1 MGFLKQDAP
10 VVDYEEWR
18 KGTRAERIVP
28 MARHWAEVGF
38 GTPVVLHLFY
48 VLKILAYI
56 LVAWLIVL
64 TTTGIDGFTNVA
76 QWYAEPIVFEK
87 VVLYTMLFEV
97 VGLGCG
103 FGPLNNRFFPPMGSI
118 LYWLRPKTIRLPPWP
133 NRIPL
138 TKGTTRTPL
147 DALLYGALLVVLAVA
162 LFTDGTGPIPALN
175 TSVGVLPQWQIW
187 TILGL
192 LAVLGL
198 RDKVIFLAARGEV
211 YASLTVCFLFAGAD
225 IIIAA
230 KLVCLVIWLGAA
242 TSKLNKHFPF
252 VISTM
257 MSNNPVFR
265 PRWIKRMFFEHFPDD
280 LRPGRPSRWLAH
292 FSTAIEG
299 LVPLVLFFSHGGWPT
314 AIAAFVM
321 VCFHFGILSS
331 IPMGVPLEWN
341 VFMMFSV
348 LALFVGHAQV
358 GLGDMSTPLPI
369 ALFVVVAGTVVMG
382 NLFPRKVSFLP
393 GMRYYAGNWDTGL
406 WCVKPSAS
414 AKIENGIVSIAS
426 MPQAQMEKFYGSPET
441 AEMYLYMGY
450 AFRSFN
456 SHGRAMFALAHR
468 AMAGF
473 NEDDYVLTDGE
484 RICST
489 AIGWNFGDGHMHNE
503 QLIEALH
510 ERCHFEPGE
519 VRIVLIDGQPIHR
532 QRQEYRLVDAATGEF
547 ERGYVNVADL
557 VTRQPWDDTAPVHV
571 TWKKDSADAHDVGG
585 DPQATQPMTSRTLTS
600 SRPCN
605 ESSRATSRC
614 LRQCASAAAP
624 SPERRICIRRR

>member
-1 MGFLKQDAP
+1 MGFLKQESP
-10 VVDYEEWR
+10 EIDYSEWS
-18 KGTRAERIVP
+18 KGTRAEKIVP

-48 VLKILAYI
+48 VVKILLYV
-56 LVAWLIVL
+56 LVAWLMVVV
-64 TTTGIDGFTNVA
+64 TTDGIDGFTNVA

-97 VGLGCG
+97 LGLGCG
-103 FGPLNNRFFPPMGSI
+103 FGPLNNRFFPPMGSA

-133 NRIPL
+133 TRIPL
-138 TKGTTRTPL
+138 TKGTSRTPIDVL
-147 DALLYGALLVVLAVA
+147 LYAALLIALLFA
-162 LFTDGTGPIPALN
+162 LLSEGSGPIPELN
-175 TSVGVLPQWQIW
+175 TTVGVLPTWQIA
-187 TILGL
+187 TILGI

-211 YASLTVCFLFAGAD
+211 YASLAVCFLFSGVD
-225 IIIAA
+225 MIIAA

-265 PRWIKRMFFEHFPDD
+265 PRWIKRRFFEKFPDD
-280 LRPGRPSRWLAH
+280 LRPGRLSRFVAH

-299 LVPLVLFFSHGGWPT
+299 LVPLALFFSHGGWPT

-321 VCFHFGILSS
+321 LCFHFGILSS

-348 LALFVGHAQV
+348 LALFVGHAGI
-358 GLGDMSTPLPI
+358 GLGDLQSPWPI
-369 ALFVVVAGTVVMG
+369 VLFVVVAGTVVLG

-393 GMRYYAGNWDTGL
+393 GMRYYAGNWDTTL
-406 WCVKPSAS
+406 WCLKPAAEEKI
-414 AKIENGIVSIAS
+414 AKNIVAIAS
-426 MPQAQMEKFYGSPET
+426 MPAAQMEKFYGSKET

-450 AFRSFN
+450 AFRAFN
-456 SHGRAMFALAHR
+456 THGRAMFTLAHR
-468 AMAGF
+468 AMAGQ
-473 NEDDYVLTDGE
+473 NEDDYMLTDGE

-503 QLIEALH
+503 QLITALQ
-510 ERCHFEPGE
+510 ERCRFEPGE
-519 VRIVLIDGQPIHR
+519 VRILLLDAQPIHK
-532 QRQEYRLVDAATGEF
+532 QQQEYRLVDAATGEF
-547 ERGYVNVADL
+547 ERGIVRVADMA
-557 VTRQPWDDTAPVHV
+557 TRQPWDDTVPVRV
-571 TWKKDSADAHDVGG
+571 TW
-585 DPQATQPMTSRTLTS
+585 
-600 SRPCN
+600 
-605 ESSRATSRC
+605 
-614 LRQCASAAAP
+614 SAAA
-624 SPERRICIRRR
+624 STA

>member
-10 VVDYEEWR
+10 VVDYAQWS

-38 GTPVVLHLFY
+38 GTPGVMHLFY
-48 VLKILAYI
+48 VVKILLYV

-64 TTTGIDGFTNVA
+64 STAGIDGFTNVGA
-76 QWYAEPIVFEK
+76 WYHEPIVYQK
-87 VVLYTMLFEV
+87 VVFFTMLFEV

-103 FGPLNNRFFPPMGSI
+103 FGPLNNRFFPPLGSI

-138 TKGTTRTPL
+138 TKGDSRTPV
-147 DALLYGALLVVLAVA
+147 DVLLYAALLVMLVVA
-162 LFTDGTGPIPALN
+162 LFSDGTGPIPELG
-175 TSVGVLPQWQIW
+175 SEVGVLPVWQTA
-187 TILGL
+187 TIVGL
-192 LAVLGL
+192 LALAGL

-211 YASLTVCFLFAGAD
+211 YGALAVCFLFSGAD

-265 PRWIKRMFFEHFPDD
+265 PRWIKRKFFEHFPDD
-280 LRPGRPSRWLAH
+280 LRPGRASRWLAH
-292 FSTAIEG
+292 VSTAIEM
-299 LVPLVLFFSHGGWPT
+299 LVPLVLFFSHGGWVT

-321 VCFHFGILSS
+321 ICFHFGILSA

-348 LALFVGHAQV
+348 LALFVGNAGV
-358 GLGDMSTPLPI
+358 GLGDLQSPWPI
-369 ALFVVVAGTVVMG
+369 VLFAVVAGTVVVG

-393 GMRYYAGNWDTGL
+393 GMRYYAGNWDTSL
-406 WCVKPSAS
+406 WCIKPSAA
-414 AKIENGIVSIAS
+414 AKIENGIVAIAS
-426 MPQAQMEKFYGSPET
+426 MPAAQMEKFYGSRET
-441 AEMYLYMGY
+441 AEMYQYMGY

-456 SHGRAMFALAHR
+456 THGRAMFTLAHR
-468 AMAGF
+468 VMAGYEEADF
-473 NEDDYVLTDGE
+473 VLTDGE

-503 QLIEALH
+503 QLIAALQK
-510 ERCHFEPGE
+510 RCGFEPGE
-519 VRIVLIDGQPIHR
+519 VRVMLLDAQPIHK

-547 ERGYVNVADL
+547 ERGYVQVADM
-557 VTRQPWDDTAPVHV
+557 VTRQPWDDTVPVTV
-571 TWKKDSADAHDVGG
+571 TWTKD
-585 DPQATQPMTSRTLTS
+585 
-600 SRPCN
+600 
-605 ESSRATSRC
+605 RA
-614 LRQCASAAAP
+614 
-624 SPERRICIRRR
+624 

>member
-10 VVDYEEWR
+10 VVDYEEWS
-18 KGTRAERIVP
+18 KGTRAEKIVP
-28 MARHWAEVGF
+28 MAKHWAEVGF

-48 VLKILAYI
+48 VVKILLYI
-56 LVAWLIVL
+56 LGGWLFAL
-64 TTTGIDGFTNVA
+64 ATKGIDGFTNVA
-76 QWYAEPIVFEK
+76 SWYAEPIVFEK

-138 TKGTTRTPL
+138 TKGTTRTPV
-147 DALLYGALLVVLAVA
+147 DAALYGALLVMLLVA
-162 LFTDGTGPIPALN
+162 LFSDGTGPIPALG
-175 TSVGVLPQWQIW
+175 TTVGVLPMWQIW
-187 TILGL
+187 TIVGL

-211 YASLTVCFLFAGAD
+211 YASFTVAFLFAGYGVD
-225 IIIAA
+225 MIIAA

-265 PRWIKRMFFEHFPDD
+265 PRFIKRKFFEHFPDD
-280 LRPGRPSRWLAH
+280 LRPGRLSRWLAH

-321 VCFHFGILSS
+321 LCFHFGILSS

-348 LALFVGHAQV
+348 LALFVGHAEV
-358 GLGDMSTPLPI
+358 GLGDMTTPLPML
-369 ALFVVVAGTVVMG
+369 LFVVVAGTVVIG

-406 WCVKPSAS
+406 WCVKPSA
-414 AKIENGIVSIAS
+414 AEKIEANVVSIAS
-426 MPQAQMEKFYGSPET
+426 MPQAQMERYYGSPET
-441 AEMYLYMGY
+441 AQMYLYMGY

-456 SHGRAMFALAHR
+456 THGRAMFTLAHR
-468 AMAGF
+468 AMAGQ

-503 QLIEALH
+503 QLIEALQ

-519 VRIVLIDGQPIHR
+519 IRILLLDAQPIHK
-532 QRQEYRLVDAATGEF
+532 QRQEYRLVDPATGEF
-547 ERGYVNVADL
+547 ERGYVKVADM
-557 VTRQPWDDTAPVHV
+557 VTRQPWDDTVPVHV
-571 TWKKDSADAHDVGG
+571 TWEKDSADA
-585 DPQATQPMTSRTLTS
+585 T
-600 SRPCN
+600 
-605 ESSRATSRC
+605 
-614 LRQCASAAAP
+614 
-624 SPERRICIRRR
+624 

>member
-10 VVDYEEWR
+10 VVDYQEWS
-18 KGTRAERIVP
+18 KGTRAEKIVP

-48 VLKILAYI
+48 VVKILLYI
-56 LVAWLIVL
+56 LGGWLFAL
-64 TTTGIDGFTNVA
+64 ATKGIDGFTNVA

-118 LYWLRPKTIRLPPWP
+118 LYWLRPNTIRLPPWP
-133 NRIPL
+133 NRVPL
-138 TKGTTRTPL
+138 TKGTTRTLL
-147 DALLYGALLVVLAVA
+147 DAALYGALCVVLLIA
-162 LFTDGTGPIPALN
+162 LFSDGTGPVPALG
-175 TSVGVLPQWQIW
+175 TTVGVLPMWQIW
-187 TILGL
+187 AVLGL

-211 YASLTVCFLFAGAD
+211 YASFTVAFLFVGYGVD
-225 IIIAA
+225 MIIGA

-265 PRWIKRMFFEHFPDD
+265 PRWIKRLFFEHFPDD
-280 LRPGRPSRWLAH
+280 LRPGRLSRWLAH

-299 LVPLVLFFSHGGWPT
+299 LVPLVLFFTHGGWPT

-321 VCFHFGILSS
+321 LCFHFGILSS

-348 LALFVGHAQV
+348 LALFIGHAGV
-358 GLGDMSTPLPI
+358 GLGDMTTPLPVL
-369 ALFVVVAGTVVMG
+369 LFVVVAGTVVIG

-406 WCVKPSAS
+406 WCVKPSA
-414 AKIENGIVSIAS
+414 AEKIEKHIVSIAS
-426 MPQAQMEKFYGSPET
+426 MPQAQMERYYGSPET
-441 AEMYLYMGY
+441 AQMYLYMGY
-450 AFRSFN
+450 AFRAFN
-456 SHGRAMFALAHR
+456 THGRAMFTLAHR
-468 AMAGF
+468 AMAGQ

-503 QLIEALH
+503 QLIEALQ

-519 VRIVLIDGQPIHR
+519 IRILLLDAQPIHK

-547 ERGYVNVADL
+547 ERGYVKVADM
-557 VTRQPWDDTAPVHV
+557 VTRQPWDDTVPVHV
-571 TWKKDSADAHDVGG
+571 TWEKDSADA
-585 DPQATQPMTSRTLTS
+585 T
-600 SRPCN
+600 
-605 ESSRATSRC
+605 
-614 LRQCASAAAP
+614 
-624 SPERRICIRRR
+624 

>member
-10 VVDYEEWR
+10 VVDYPEWS
-18 KGTRAERIVP
+18 KGTRAEKIVP

-48 VLKILAYI
+48 VVKILLY
-56 LVAWLIVL
+56 VL
-64 TTTGIDGFTNVA
+64 LACLFALATKGIDGFTNVA
-76 QWYAEPIVFEK
+76 HWYAEPIVFEK

-118 LYWLRPKTIRLPPWP
+118 LYWLRPNTIRLPPWP
-133 NRIPL
+133 TRVPL
-138 TKGTTRTPL
+138 TKGTTRTPF
-147 DALLYGALLVVLAVA
+147 DAALYGALIVVLLVA
-162 LFTDGTGPIPALN
+162 LFSDGTGPMPALG
-175 TSVGVLPQWQIW
+175 TTVGVLPMWQIW
-187 TILGL
+187 AIVGL

-211 YASLTVCFLFAGAD
+211 YASITVAFLFAGYGVD
-225 IIIAA
+225 MIIAA

-265 PRWIKRMFFEHFPDD
+265 PRFIKRMFFEHFPDD
-280 LRPGRPSRWLAH
+280 LRPGRLSRWLAH
-292 FSTAIEG
+292 LSTAIEG

-321 VCFHFGILSS
+321 LCFHFGILSS

-348 LALFVGHAQV
+348 LALFVGHAGV
-358 GLGDMSTPLPI
+358 GLGDMTTPLPVL
-369 ALFVVVAGTVVMG
+369 LFVVVAGTVVIG

-406 WCVKPSAS
+406 WCVKPSA
-414 AKIENGIVSIAS
+414 AEKIEKHIVSIAS
-426 MPQAQMEKFYGSPET
+426 MPQAQMERYYGSPET
-441 AEMYLYMGY
+441 AQMYLYMGY
-450 AFRSFN
+450 AFRAFN
-456 SHGRAMFALAHR
+456 THGRAMFTLAHR
-468 AMAGF
+468 AMAGQ

-503 QLIEALH
+503 QLIEALQ

-519 VRIVLIDGQPIHR
+519 IRILLLDAQPIHK
-532 QRQEYRLVDAATGEF
+532 QRQEYRLVDPATGEF
-547 ERGYVNVADL
+547 ERGYVKVADM
-557 VTRQPWDDTAPVHV
+557 VTRQPWDDTVPVHV
-571 TWKKDSADAHDVGG
+571 TWEKNSADA
-585 DPQATQPMTSRTLTS
+585 T
-600 SRPCN
+600 
-605 ESSRATSRC
+605 
-614 LRQCASAAAP
+614 
-624 SPERRICIRRR
+624 